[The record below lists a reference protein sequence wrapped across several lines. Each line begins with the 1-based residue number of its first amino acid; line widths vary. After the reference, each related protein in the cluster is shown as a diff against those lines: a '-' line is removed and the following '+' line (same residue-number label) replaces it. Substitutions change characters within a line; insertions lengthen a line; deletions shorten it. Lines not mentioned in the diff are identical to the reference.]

1 MVAAGCATTY
11 QLTLMPR
18 DSGKL
23 YHGTAEDGSGTEG
36 AIAITIEDRTYT
48 GTWVEVVSDRT
59 TGYVSGAYGS
69 RRYGWGLGG
78 TISMDN
84 PGGGEAKALLRSPD
98 GAGLR
103 CDLRGGGG
111 RAGGG
116 VCRDDKGL
124 EYDVQIRP
132 AGQK

>member
-1 MVAAGCATTY
+1 
-11 QLTLMPR
+11 MPR

-23 YHGTAEDGSGTEG
+23 YSGTAEDSGGSEGT
-36 AIAITIEDRTYT
+36 ITITIEGRTYA
-48 GTWVEVVSDRT
+48 GTWVEVVPDRT
-59 TGYVSGAYGS
+59 TAYVGGAYGS
-69 RRYGWGLGG
+69 RRYGWGMGG
-78 TISMDN
+78 TISMDT
-84 PGGGEAKALLRSPD
+84 PGGGEAKALLRSAD

-103 CDLRGGGG
+103 CDFRGGGG

-124 EYDVQIRP
+124 DYDVQIRP